1 MASVV
6 SGWLTVLVNTA
17 VEFGIHFLFYI
28 MSMSTNH
35 TNKIFRYLW
44 SCENLHS
51 TDNKIDR
58 IFANA
63 SISKKV

>member
-17 VEFGIHFLFYI
+17 VEFGIHNVNVKNN
-28 MSMSTNH
+28 TK
-35 TNKIFRYLW
+35 KIFLYLW
-44 SCENLHS
+44 SCENLLS
-51 TDNKIDR
+51 TDNKIES